1 MKWLEKREKT
11 NYYDPSAT
19 LEPYIKVSRSP
30 RQTRLSELQARVKPD
45 ISAPAGKTMNHMYEV
60 VCLEVGPSQAWLG
73 FGSARAW
80 LVR

>member
-60 VCLEVGPSQAWLG
+60 VCNSPVSKKFTPY
-73 FGSARAW
+73 
-80 LVR
+80 